1 MVPEHLI
8 ELAEFPMNA
17 SGKIDR
23 SALPVVGGVATAE
36 ESALQPP
43 RTLVELALVDMY
55 AGLLGRD
62 VVGADEGFFDLGGNS
77 LRAMQLVTR
86 LRDDLAVDVG
96 VADIF
101 VAPAPRQLA
110 AVLRDRHDVDDA
122 ELGEDGLEGLDGLS
136 DEETAAFLAA
146 LD

>member
-1 MVPEHLI
+1 MVPEHLVA
-8 ELAEFPMNA
+8 LAEFPVNA

-23 SALPVVGGVATAE
+23 SRLPAVAGTAAE
-36 ESALQPP
+36 GEPVLQPP
-43 RTLVELALVDMY
+43 RTLVELALVDIY
-55 AGLLGRD
+55 ATLLGREE
-62 VVGADEGFFDLGGNS
+62 VGADQGFFDLGGNS

-96 VADIF
+96 VSDVF

-110 AVLRDRHDVDDA
+110 AVLRDQHGLEDA
-122 ELGEDGLEGLDGLS
+122 DLGEAGLEGLEGLS
-136 DEETAAFLAA
+136 EEETAAFLAG

>member
-1 MVPEHLI
+1 MVPEHLVQV
-8 ELAEFPMNA
+8 AEFPVNA

-23 SALPVVGGVATAE
+23 SALPAVDAAP
-36 ESALQPP
+36 ADADADLQAP

-55 AGLLGRD
+55 AGLLGRAEG
-62 VVGADEGFFDLGGNS
+62 GADQGFFDLGGTS

-110 AVLRDRHDVDDA
+110 AVLRDRHGVDDA
-122 ELGEDGLEGLDGLS
+122 DLDEGGLDGLS
-136 DEETAAFLAA
+136 DEETAAFLAG